1 MQNVILKFNS
11 EAGARAFDRI
21 GRHQPNI
28 LKDLVKV
35 LVDERALVNRHP
47 IMVQS
52 GDDPIG
58 FSSRYWGVMCSSL
71 IRSTKRFSQ
80 ESPFSARQS
89 RTFIEQKDRQ
99 S

>member
-1 MQNVILKFNS
+1 
-11 EAGARAFDRI
+11 
-21 GRHQPNI
+21 
-28 LKDLVKV
+28 
-35 LVDERALVNRHP
+35 
-47 IMVQS
+47 MVQS